1 MAVCLVTYIPYN
13 LVIRSVVD
21 IVKGHGDFNY
31 SEAGAEVSGVIAY
44 LIDYMLPQL
53 IADPHKV
60 QLIKPAQVFRG
71 VYGVK

>member
-1 MAVCLVTYIPYN
+1 VTYVPYN
-13 LVIRSVVD
+13 LVIRGVID
-21 IVKGHGDFNY
+21 IMKGYGDLNY

-44 LIDYMLPQL
+44 LIDYMLPEL

-60 QLIKPAQVFRG
+60 QLIEPAQVFRS